1 MFEVPSLDEMPADLR
16 ARIEEVADKSG
27 FVPNIFLTL
36 ARRPAEWR
44 AFFAY
49 HDALMDKE
57 TPALTKGDRELIVV
71 ATSAENHCLYCVVA
85 HGAIARIRTR
95 NPRIADQVA
104 TDWRSAEL
112 DGRQRAVLDVAV
124 RMAVEPWTVTEEELA
139 ALRAHG
145 LTDDDIWDV
154 GAIAAFFAM
163 SNRLAH
169 LTKTPPNEE
178 FYLMGRVPRTPASLT
193 PRRSP
198 AEEIQHRRRPL
209 LGLSSTRRLVH
220 RVWQF
225 CRDEFAGWPEST
237 RYDVP
242 TG

>member
-1 MFEVPSLDEMPADLR
+1 MFDVPSLDEIPEDLR
-16 ARIEEVADKSG
+16 ARIKEVAEKSG
-27 FVPNIFLTL
+27 FVPNIFLSL

-57 TPALTKGDRELIVV
+57 TPALSKGDRELIVV

-104 TDWRSAEL
+104 TDWRNAEL
-112 DGRQRAVLDVAV
+112 DDRQRAILDVAV
-124 RMAVEPWTVTEEELA
+124 RIAVEPWTVTDEILGS
-139 ALRAHG
+139 LHVHG

-154 GAIAAFFAM
+154 GSISAFFAM

-169 LTKTPPNEE
+169 LTTTMPNEE
-178 FYLMGRVPRTPASLT
+178 FYLMGRIPRTPDAAS
-193 PRRSP
+193 S
-198 AEEIQHRRRPL
+198 
-209 LGLSSTRRLVH
+209 
-220 RVWQF
+220 
-225 CRDEFAGWPEST
+225 
-237 RYDVP
+237 
-242 TG
+242 

>member
-1 MFEVPSLDEMPADLR
+1 MFDVPEIESLPEDLR
-16 ARIEEVADKSG
+16 ARIEQVAEKSG

-57 TPALTKGDRELIVV
+57 TPALSKADRELIVV

-85 HGAIARIRTR
+85 HGAIARLRAR

-104 TDWRSAEL
+104 TDWHSAEL
-112 DGRQRAVLDVAV
+112 DERQRAILAVAV
-124 RMAVEPWTVTEEELA
+124 RLAVEPWTVDDTVLA
-139 ALRAHG
+139 SLREHG

-154 GAIAAFFAM
+154 GSISAFFAM

-169 LTKTPPNEE
+169 LTRTMPNEE
-178 FYLMGRVPRTPASLT
+178 FYLMGRVPRS
-193 PRRSP
+193 
-198 AEEIQHRRRPL
+198 
-209 LGLSSTRRLVH
+209 
-220 RVWQF
+220 
-225 CRDEFAGWPEST
+225 
-237 RYDVP
+237 
-242 TG
+242 